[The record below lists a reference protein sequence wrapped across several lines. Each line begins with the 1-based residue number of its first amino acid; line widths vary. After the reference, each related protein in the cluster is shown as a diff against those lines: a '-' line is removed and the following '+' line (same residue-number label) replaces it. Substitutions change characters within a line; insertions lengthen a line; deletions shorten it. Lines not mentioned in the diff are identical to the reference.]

1 MANQSL
7 LTNGSRFSSVK
18 QMFYSPVAQ
27 VQNTILTQM
36 YCFLSHVDP
45 WPDTNNPPIP
55 SQDQL
60 SLKRLMK
67 SIFVAKHISTS
78 DISPVIK
85 RIDWASGSVYDFY
98 QDNVDMFMVDVNG
111 NMLYTFYI
119 RNRYDQVFKC
129 LWNNNRKP
137 SLNEPYF
144 EPGTYNTNNVY
155 QGSDGYKW
163 KYIYTIDIALKFNF
177 MDKHWMPV
185 QVEEYTSNPL
195 KYPSVGY
202 GSIDAINIING
213 GSGYDTANS
222 TIYVNI
228 SGANTAPAIGS
239 AVVSNGSI
247 TDIRVISSGTNYISA
262 NVVISTI
269 PPTGTGAVAI
279 APVSPIGG
287 HGTDP
292 LAELGCRNIMI
303 TSTFNGPELDSTGI
317 TMVPVDVTY
326 YQIGLMVNQTS
337 LKSSPDIATGAIYKT
352 STDLVVAGGAGV
364 YSADELVYQGTSLA
378 TATFT
383 GTMLSFDP
391 AANII
396 KVINTTGYLTTN
408 APVFGNSSST
418 VRTLLTYS
426 TPDLITLSG
435 DIMYIDNR
443 SGITRSSDGIE
454 QFKIVLGY

>member
-7 LTNGSRFSSVK
+7 LTNGSRCYSVK

-45 WPDTNNPPIP
+45 WSDIDNPPIP

-67 SIFVAKHISTS
+67 SIFVAKQVSTS
-78 DISPVIK
+78 DISPVVK
-85 RIDWASGSVYDFY
+85 RIDWTSEFIYDFY
-98 QDNVDMFMVDVNG
+98 QDDVDMIATDING
-111 NMLYTFYI
+111 NMIYTFYI

-129 LWNNNRKP
+129 LWNNNGTP

-155 QGSDGYKW
+155 QGPDGYKW
-163 KYIYTIDIALKFNF
+163 KYIYTIDIALKLNF
-177 MDKHWMPV
+177 MDTHWMPV
-185 QVEEYTSNPL
+185 QVEEYASNPL

-202 GSIDAINIING
+202 GSIDAINVISG
-213 GSGYDTANS
+213 GSGYDSSNS

-228 SGANTAPAIGS
+228 SGANTSPAIGS
-239 AVVSNGSI
+239 AVISGGTI
-247 TDIRVISSGTNYISA
+247 TDILVISPGTDYISA

-269 PPTGTGAVAI
+269 PPTGTGAIAI
-279 APVSPIGG
+279 AQVSPIGG

-292 LAELGCRNIMI
+292 MSELGCRNVMI

-317 TMVPVDVTY
+317 MMVPVDVTY
-326 YQIGLMVNQTS
+326 YQIGLLVNPTS
-337 LKSSPDIATGAIYKT
+337 IKTSPDIATNSIYKT
-352 STDLVVAGGAGV
+352 STDLVVAGGAGL
-364 YSADELVYQGTSLA
+364 YSPDELIYQGTSLA
-378 TATFT
+378 SATFI

-391 AANII
+391 ATNII

-408 APVFGNSSST
+408 APVYSNSSNT